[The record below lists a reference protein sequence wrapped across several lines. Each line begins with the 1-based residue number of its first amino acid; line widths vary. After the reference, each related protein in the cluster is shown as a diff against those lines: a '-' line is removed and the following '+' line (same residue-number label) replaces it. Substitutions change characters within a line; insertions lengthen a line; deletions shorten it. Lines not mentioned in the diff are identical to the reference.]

1 MPPPGLVA
9 NKTFGF
15 STHTISQDFG
25 NNPDQSF
32 WRHSV
37 CSFEKSNLHLKSICQ
52 KVPLNLW
59 QLGLLDFGRTRKYF
73 QQLSKPNREI
83 QNTPLATSITTSS
96 NKKKIK
102 MLQIAKEKALTYLT
116 LIPPSLLV
124 LLDLLTIFFLRFGI
138 SCFSTTHL
146 VFLWRPL

>member
-96 NKKKIK
+96 NKKNTNSITFVENVVDVYHVFILPSELKIFDRSNK
-102 MLQIAKEKALTYLT
+102 LFDNFTY
-116 LIPPSLLV
+116 
-124 LLDLLTIFFLRFGI
+124 FFYIGRNWRGEVV
-138 SCFSTTHL
+138 HL
-146 VFLWRPL
+146 